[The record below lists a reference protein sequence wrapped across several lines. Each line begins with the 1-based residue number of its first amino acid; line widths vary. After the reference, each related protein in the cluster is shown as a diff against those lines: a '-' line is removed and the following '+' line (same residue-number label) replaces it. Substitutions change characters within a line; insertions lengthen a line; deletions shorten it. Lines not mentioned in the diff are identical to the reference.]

1 MNFNAYTRVL
11 LAVASGVILALS
23 FPNFNFSLLAWIAV
37 ALLTLASY
45 CSRVAVSPLYGFLH
59 GLFFYPISLP
69 WLDEVM
75 RQYGGV
81 GPWASAGIL
90 GLVALAGGLL
100 MAVFSLGVALA
111 SRKGRLLACLLAPCL
126 WVALEFA
133 RAHLPIIAFP
143 WNLIGYAASGNL
155 PLLQLTAITG
165 IYGLSFVVA
174 GYGAF
179 LAYTILAGK
188 QRVWKSLMIVTAAL
202 ILIAFGGRYFI
213 PRATPHY
220 VAHLV
225 QTNFEQQYSYPSDW
239 MPRHAGALNQLRD
252 ISVDAARREPGLIVW
267 PEVPA
272 PFTFQDPD
280 FAARAMQIA
289 RDSGSDFLVGIVDW
303 KKNASR
309 QWYATNSATLL
320 DPSGQRVFTY
330 DKIHLVPFG
339 EYVPLRRWLTFAGKL
354 VADIGDFTPGH
365 EYSVGPL
372 PGGKFGA
379 YICYEGVFPG
389 MVRRFTANGAQLL
402 INISNDGWFGRS
414 SAPAQHAMME
424 RVRAVE
430 NRRWLLRDTNN
441 GFTYDVDPYGRTV
454 AEMPPDVRG
463 QLDAPY
469 GFESEITPYV
479 RFGNWF
485 AWLCALVSVGL
496 LGASIAGGRE
506 QRKATPSERHS
517 GDASNFKS
525 SR

>member
-1 MNFNAYTRVL
+1 MNFSWYTRVL

-23 FPNFNFSLLAWIAV
+23 FPNYNYSLLAWAAV
-37 ALLTLASY
+37 GLLTLASY
-45 CSRVAVSPLYGFLH
+45 RARLRVSPLYGLLN
-59 GLFFYPISLP
+59 GLAFYPLSLP
-69 WLDEVM
+69 WMDVVM
-75 RQYGGV
+75 RQYGDV
-81 GPWASAGIL
+81 GPWTSAGIL
-90 GLVALAGGLL
+90 GLVALMGGLL
-100 MAVFSLGVALA
+100 TAVFSTGVALA
-111 SRKGRLLACLLAPCL
+111 SRKGRFLACLLAPCL

-155 PLLQLTAITG
+155 PLVQLTTVTG
-165 IYGLSFVVA
+165 IYGLSFLVA

-179 LAYTILAGK
+179 LAYAILAGT
-188 QRVWKSLMIVTAAL
+188 QRAWKSLMVLTAAL
-202 ILIAFGGRYFI
+202 ILAAFGGRYFI

-225 QTNFEQQYSYPSDW
+225 QTDFEQYYNYPPDW
-239 MPRHAGALNQLRD
+239 MQRHANALERLHD
-252 ISVDAARREPGLIVW
+252 ISVDAAKREPGLIVW

-272 PFTFQDPD
+272 PFTFQDPH
-280 FAARAMQIA
+280 FAARAEQIA

-303 KKNASR
+303 KKDAKG

-320 DPSGQRVFTY
+320 NPAGQRVFTY

-365 EYSVGPL
+365 EYSVGQI
-372 PGGKFGA
+372 PGGKFGV

-389 MVRRFTANGAQLL
+389 LVRRFTANGAQLL

-414 SAPAQHAMME
+414 AAPAQHAMME

-454 AEMPPDVRG
+454 SEMPTDIRG

-469 GFESEITPYV
+469 GFRSGLTPYA
-479 RFGNWF
+479 RFGDWL
-485 AWLCALVSVGL
+485 AWLCVLASAAF
-496 LGASIAGGRE
+496 LGASLTGGRE
-506 QRKATPSERHS
+506 RPG
-517 GDASNFKS
+517 GDAPGRARVKI
-525 SR
+525 RA

>member
-1 MNFNAYTRVL
+1 MNFNWYTRVL
-11 LAVASGVILALS
+11 LAVASGVFLALS
-23 FPNFNFSLLAWIAV
+23 FPNYNFSLLAWIAV
-37 ALLTLASY
+37 GLLTVASY
-45 CSRVAVSPLYGFLH
+45 RAKLSVSPLYGFLN
-59 GLFFYPISLP
+59 GLAFYPICLP
-69 WLDEVM
+69 WMDVVM
-75 RQYGGV
+75 RQYGDV
-81 GPWASAGIL
+81 GPWTSAGIL
-90 GLVALAGGLL
+90 GLVALFGGLIT
-100 MAVFSLGVALA
+100 AVFSFGVALS
-111 SRKGRLLACLLAPCL
+111 SRKGRLLACILAPFL
-126 WVALEFA
+126 WVTLEFA

-143 WNLIGYAASGNL
+143 WNLIGYAAAGNL
-155 PLLQLTAITG
+155 PLLQFTTVTG

-179 LAYTILAGK
+179 LAYAILAGT
-188 QRVWKSLMIVTAAL
+188 QRAWKSLMVTTAVL
-202 ILIAFGGRYFI
+202 ILMAFGGRYFI
-213 PRATPHY
+213 PRAAPHY

-225 QTNFEQQYSYPSDW
+225 QTNFEQQYSYPADW
-239 MPRHAGALNQLRD
+239 MQRHTQALDQLHD
-252 ISVDAARREPGLIVW
+252 ISVNAAKAEPGLIVW

-272 PFTFQDPD
+272 PFSFQDPN
-280 FAARAMQIA
+280 FAVRARQIA
-289 RDSGSDFLVGIVDW
+289 RDSGSGFLVGIVDW
-303 KKNASR
+303 KRDAKG

-372 PGGKFGA
+372 PGGKFGV

-389 MVRRFTANGAQLL
+389 MVREFTAHGAQLL

-454 AEMPPDVRG
+454 AQMRTDIRG
-463 QLDAPY
+463 ELDAPY
-469 GFESEITPYV
+469 AFESELTPYA

-485 AWLCALVSVGL
+485 AWLCVLASAGL
-496 LGASIAGGRE
+496 LGASIVSGRKRQAASPERAGV
-506 QRKATPSERHS
+506 KIHA
-517 GDASNFKS
+517 N
-525 SR
+525 